1 MPLDPDTIDG
11 EEEIAATFR
20 RLRRNGHSRPEAV
33 QAILDALDVSLAEAK
48 QLLLT
53 SETWAEARS
62 STGRTDPAEPTHP
75 NPDTDSIPPA
85 PG

>member
-1 MPLDPDTIDG
+1 MSLDPDTIDD

-62 STGRTDPAEPTHP
+62 STGRPGPAET
-75 NPDTDSIPPA
+75 TDSTPGNDPIPPA